1 MTQNKSWKPVGWYC
15 PECKVIRSTKTY
27 PYSKQ
32 EKCCRCQLISQ
43 SKWIRM
49 YVKKDLL

>member
-15 PECKVIRSTKTY
+15 LFCHRIA
-27 PYSKQ
+27 
-32 EKCCRCQLISQ
+32 EKKSLILFYNRKCFCNEKI

-49 YVKKDLL
+49 YVKKELL